1 MEKYNGFV
9 IENKVT
15 VTPDN
20 RQYQLISQTPENNRT
35 PYFGE
40 IIDNTPPY
48 FGEVIRVEQLQDVSP
63 EHWAYQALLNLVEKY
78 RCISDSG
85 EAAFKG
91 NRAMNRYEFAAA
103 LNLCLVKVGR
113 SIYSLG
119 NQISEQKEDLA
130 VMQRL
135 QTEFAKELEIITKK
149 IDNLEQRVA
158 LIDSRQF
165 STTTVLRGRVDFNF
179 ISAFG
184 NRKAVAP
191 GENPTENLEENPT
204 FSART
209 VLTFDTSFTGK
220 DRLRTRLQAGNIS
233 NYGAGFTCTDMTRLI
248 SATNT
253 GNDIKIGSLFYQFPI
268 GDRSHKGP
276 TFSNRWFSDDSLRF
290 FFLLGFVQS
299 VSCCSSRIKYFGQ
312 KKPKLNFG
320 EN

>member
-1 MEKYNGFV
+1 MRFCANA
-9 IENKVT
+9 
-15 VTPDN
+15 
-20 RQYQLISQTPENNRT
+20 
-35 PYFGE
+35 
-40 IIDNTPPY
+40 
-48 FGEVIRVEQLQDVSP
+48 QLQTRQSP
-63 EHWAYQALLNLVEKY
+63 EHWAYQALVNLVEKY

-103 LNLCLVKVGR
+103 LNLCFVKVGR

-158 LIDSRQF
+158 LVDSRQF

-184 NRKAVAP
+184 NRKVVAP
-191 GENPTENLEENPT
+191 GENPTEDLEEKPT

-268 GDRSHKGP
+268 GDRTSCRFP
-276 TFSNRWFSDDSLRF
+276 DSDF
-290 FFLLGFVQS
+290 P
-299 VSCCSSRIKYFGQ
+299 CS
-312 KKPKLNFG
+312 
-320 EN
+320 

>member
-1 MEKYNGFV
+1 MEKHNGFV

-15 VTPDN
+15 ATLDN
-20 RQYQLISQTPENNRT
+20 RQYQLISQTSENNRT

-48 FGEVIRVEQLQDVSP
+48 FGEVIRVDQLQDVSP

-85 EAAFKG
+85 EAVFKG

-158 LIDSRQF
+158 LVDSRQF
-165 STTTVLRGRVDFNF
+165 STTTVLRGRVDFN
-179 ISAFG
+179 
-184 NRKAVAP
+184 P
-191 GENPTENLEENPT
+191 L
-204 FSART
+204 
-209 VLTFDTSFTGK
+209 L
-220 DRLRTRLQAGNIS
+220 
-233 NYGAGFTCTDMTRLI
+233 
-248 SATNT
+248 
-253 GNDIKIGSLFYQFPI
+253 SL
-268 GDRSHKGP
+268 
-276 TFSNRWFSDDSLRF
+276 
-290 FFLLGFVQS
+290 
-299 VSCCSSRIKYFGQ
+299 
-312 KKPKLNFG
+312 
-320 EN
+320 